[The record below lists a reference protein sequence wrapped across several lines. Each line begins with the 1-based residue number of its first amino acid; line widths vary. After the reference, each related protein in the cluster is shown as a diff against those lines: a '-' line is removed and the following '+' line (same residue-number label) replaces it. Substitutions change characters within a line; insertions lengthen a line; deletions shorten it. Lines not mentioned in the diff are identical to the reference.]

1 MLFTKQNIMLPKLS
15 VIRPVTV
22 QRPPITGQSLNTCN
36 VLDFSFSSFVPAVE
50 ALKRIHAQNKFRNNL
65 GPENWIAVTKKN
77 GGGSSHHVLRDQRE
91 LAIVNWTDK
100 QSSATWFAADAVLAA
115 LNQDW
120 TTMHSAVRQS
130 ARFDLESV
138 VKTIASMTVPG
149 VRRVIHEQQQRQR
162 AVTPQVVLNTWDRVW
177 KSPEARFILP
187 LRNHARVADYELLKT
202 ELRRL
207 DL

>member
-1 MLFTKQNIMLPKLS
+1 M
-15 VIRPVTV
+15 
-22 QRPPITGQSLNTCN
+22 
-36 VLDFSFSSFVPAVE
+36 
-50 ALKRIHAQNKFRNNL
+50 KRIHAQNKFHNNL

-77 GGGSSHHVLRDQRE
+77 GDGSGHASMLRDQRE

-100 QSSATWFAADAVLAA
+100 QSSATWFAADAVLAT

-120 TTMHSAVRQS
+120 THTSRQS

-138 VKTIASMTVPG
+138 VKTIVSMAVPG
-149 VRRVIHEQQQRQR
+149 VRRVIHEQQQRGT
-162 AVTPQVVLNTWDRVW
+162 VTPQVVLHTWDRVW
-177 KSPEARFILP
+177 KSSEARFILP
-187 LRNHARVADYELLKT
+187 LRNHARVADYELVKT